1 MTLVPGL
8 KATARHGVAEMDLAD
23 RWGGEAA
30 ALASP
35 IMIIF
40 IEKTCMQATDH
51 LLEPG
56 QMTVGVKFDIDHL
69 APTPPS
75 WEVTVES
82 ELISVQDRTLTYR
95 VTVHDA
101 AGKVGEGTHARFI
114 VHKDRFHERLHQR
127 ASSVLADAG
136 AN

>member
-1 MTLVPGL
+1 MTTKIAPGL
-8 KATARHGVAEMDLAD
+8 KATARHGVAAMDLAD

-56 QMTVGVKFDIDHL
+56 QMTVGVKFEIDHL
-69 APTPPS
+69 APTPPD
-75 WEVTVES
+75 WEVTVAA
-82 ELISVQDRTLTYR
+82 ELVAFDQRTMTYR

-101 AGKVGEGTHARFI
+101 AGKVTR
-114 VHKDRFHERLHQR
+114 
-127 ASSVLADAG
+127 
-136 AN
+136 